1 MKRPVALLG
10 WLAASLMLVVSL
22 QVRPALA
29 TPPACDSPI
38 YTSITLDGNMSCPG
52 TNGLIIAANG
62 VTVNLNSHTISGSNL
77 GISDSGFSRI
87 SILGPGTISGFA
99 TGVYLDSST

>member
-1 MKRPVALLG
+1 
-10 WLAASLMLVVSL
+10 MLVVSL
-22 QVRPALA
+22 QVRPAFA

-62 VTVNLNSHTISGSNL
+62 VTVNLNSHTISGSGSGNL
-77 GISDSGFSRI
+77 GISDTDSAASPSSGRARSRASHTV
-87 SILGPGTISGFA
+87 SI
-99 TGVYLDSST
+99 